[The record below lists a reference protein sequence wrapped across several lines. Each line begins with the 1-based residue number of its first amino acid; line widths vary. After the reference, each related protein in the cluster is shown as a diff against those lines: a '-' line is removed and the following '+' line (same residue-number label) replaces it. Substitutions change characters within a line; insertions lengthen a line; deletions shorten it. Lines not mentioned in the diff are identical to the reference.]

1 MGKVPYER
9 YDAAYKIFTQR
20 LRAARISR
28 GLTQAQAAAL
38 VGKAQPWLSRCESG
52 DRRVDGVEILL
63 FEIAYKQP
71 PGSFTEGVLQSR
83 PRSKRHRG

>member
-9 YDAAYKIFTQR
+9 YDAAYTVFTQR
-20 LRAARISR
+20 LRAARIAR

-52 DRRVDGVEILL
+52 ERRVDGIEIAL
-63 FEIAYKQP
+63 FEIAYNQP
-71 PGSFTEGVLQSR
+71 PGSFTEGALRSR
-83 PRSKRHRG
+83 PRRKRPRG